1 MKRTR
6 AALAAL
12 GMVCGVAALAGTA
25 RAEPTAT
32 DKAAA
37 DALFTEARQLLDAGR
52 AAEACPKLEESQRL
66 DPAVGT
72 ALNLADCYELTG
84 RTASAYIAFG
94 DAATLARR
102 SGDVSRA
109 EEAER
114 RADALQSKLVKLAV
128 TVPEPSRM
136 QGLTILRDG
145 QPLAPTLWGTAIPVD
160 PGEHVVEAKA
170 PERVPWKTTAKLDVS
185 GTTQSIAVPVLGEV
199 RHPPPPGKTAQR
211 VAGIVV
217 GGAGLA
223 ALAVAGGL
231 AIAAAQTDD
240 ESKQYCLPDDPNKCY
255 AKGVTLRNESI
266 MYADTATV
274 VSIAGGVVLATGVTL
289 FLLAGAPKSSDKPTR
304 AWIVVPHASPQGA
317 GLTFAG
323 VF

>member
-6 AALAAL
+6 AALAVM
-12 GMVCGVAALAGTA
+12 GMVCGVLALADVA
-25 RAEPTAT
+25 HAEPTAT

-37 DALFTEARQLLDAGR
+37 DALFNEARQLLDAGR

-72 ALNLADCYELTG
+72 ALNLADCYERVG

-102 SGDVSRA
+102 SGDPSRA

-114 RADALQSKLVKLAV
+114 RADALAPKLVKLAV
-128 TVPEPSRM
+128 TVPEPSRVE
-136 QGLTILRDG
+136 GLTVLRDG
-145 QPLAPTLWGTAIPVD
+145 QPLAPALWGTAIPVD

-170 PERVPWKTTAKLDVS
+170 PDRVPWKTTVKLDVP
-185 GTTQSIAVPVLGEV
+185 GTVQPISVPVLAEV
-199 RHPPPPGKTAQR
+199 ERPPPPEKTAQR

-217 GGAGLA
+217 GSVGLA

-231 AIAAAQTDD
+231 SIAAVRTDD
-240 ESKQYCLPDDPNKCY
+240 ESKPYCLPEDPNKCY
-255 AKGVTLRNESI
+255 AKGVALRNESI

-289 FLLAGAPKSSDKPTR
+289 FLLAGAPKSPDKPAR
-304 AWIVVPHASPQGA
+304 AWVVVPHASPQGA